1 MLPAVASPVHA
12 NARPCPEE
20 PLGYNG
26 RMEPRS
32 RARLQILAAAALF
45 ATGGVAIKACGLT
58 GWQIA
63 GFRSLLGAVALALML
78 PGARR
83 GWTWRTLLVGL
94 AYAST
99 LILYVQANTLTTAA
113 NAIFLQSTAP
123 LYLLLLSPLLL
134 REPIRPG
141 ELVFMGAMALGLG
154 LFFLGQDPPQ
164 RTAPNPALGNVLA
177 AAAGIAWA
185 LTIAGLRWL
194 GRAEPGGCLPGTAG
208 GAAGGAAGGGAAG
221 AALVGNGL
229 AFLACVPFLGS
240 LGETTAAD
248 WLWIVYLGVFQ
259 IGLAYVFMTIGV
271 RRVPALEVSLLLL
284 VEPVL
289 NAILAWAVHGEVPGP
304 WSRAGCA
311 VILTAT
317 AVHSVR
323 AMRRTRV

>member
-1 MLPAVASPVHA
+1 MD
-12 NARPCPEE
+12 
-20 PLGYNG
+20 
-26 RMEPRS
+26 PRS
-32 RARLQILAAAALF
+32 RARLPILAAAALF

-78 PGARR
+78 PSARR
-83 GWTWRTLLVGL
+83 GWTGRTLWVGL

-177 AAAGIAWA
+177 AAAGITWA

-194 GRAEPGGCLPGTAG
+194 GRSEPGGSVP
-208 GAAGGAAGGGAAG
+208 GAAAGAAPGAAG
-221 AALVGNGL
+221 AAGPAGAAASAALLGNAL
-229 AFLACVPFLGS
+229 AFLACVPFLGA
-240 LGETTAAD
+240 LGETLTMTATTATAATAATVTD
-248 WLWIVYLGVFQ
+248 WLWIAYLGVFQ
-259 IGLAYVFMTIGV
+259 IGLAYVFLTIGV

-317 AVHSVR
+317 AVHSAL
-323 AMRRTRV
+323 AMRRTRA